1 MVTAWQRSLRAA
13 QLLRQTDANVW
24 TSHEALLLDYEE
36 ALIRREPDGEGW
48 YASSGHLLWIGE
60 RTRNLDGAHVE
71 FVRGVTNPVAVKL
84 GPQATPEEVVDLC
97 GRLNPLRI
105 PGRLT
110 LIPRLGFTRVSTVL
124 PGLIRA
130 VQASHHPVVWAC
142 DPMHGNLVRTRSGHK
157 TRLLAHI
164 LLEVAAWIDVHRAE
178 GSWPGGL
185 HLEITAEDV
194 AECRDLGELEDSEV
208 DGVYTSLCDPRL
220 NPRQSL
226 ELVTRVAAL
235 LPQATTTRR
244 TGIAP

>member
-1 MVTAWQRSLRAA
+1 
-13 QLLRQTDANVW
+13 
-24 TSHEALLLDYEE
+24 
-36 ALIRREPDGEGW
+36 
-48 YASSGHLLWIGE
+48 
-60 RTRNLDGAHVE
+60 VE
-71 FVRGVTNPVAVKL
+71 FLRGVTNPVAVKL

-97 GRLNPLRI
+97 GRLNPLRV

-124 PGLIRA
+124 PALIRA

-164 LLEVAAWIDVHRAE
+164 LLEVTAWIDVHRAE

-235 LPQATTTRR
+235 WPQRTTTRR